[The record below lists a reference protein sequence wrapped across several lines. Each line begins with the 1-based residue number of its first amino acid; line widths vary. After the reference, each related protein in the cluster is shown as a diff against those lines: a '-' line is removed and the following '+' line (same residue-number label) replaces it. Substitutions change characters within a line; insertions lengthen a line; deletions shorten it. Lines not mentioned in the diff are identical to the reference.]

1 MKKGIMI
8 LLVLFLT
15 VNAAIFG
22 TMEEHIKIEEEKPR
36 VTLIAPFANEAYW
49 GSMANGVTKA
59 GNDLGISTKCVGFTK
74 METEKQIQAIESA
87 IYAKVDGI
95 VTAGIGE
102 SDEVRAL
109 LEKADKEGIRVVLVD
124 SDMEEVQKLCY
135 IGTDNY
141 EAGKMAG
148 KDIIEITGGK
158 GKMAVI
164 VSKMEAQNQKER
176 MEGFQ
181 EAIAP
186 YPELKIIKILEGNS
200 DVRILNE
207 RISQMLEEEQDLTA
221 VFCAEG
227 YGATSIAQIIK
238 DAEGEYDDVKVV
250 GFGVSELKR
259 EDIENG
265 ILYSTIYQNS
275 YEMGYRAVKA
285 IKNSMEDKEV
295 LPVDYTEIKSIK
307 KENIDEMEINKGR
320 GAQWHIY

>member
-1 MKKGIMI
+1 MKKVIVI
-8 LLVLFLT
+8 LLVIFLA

-22 TMEEHIKIEEEKPR
+22 TMEERIKIEEEKPR

-49 GSMANGVTKA
+49 GSMANGFTKA

-74 METEKQIQAIESA
+74 MEIEKQIQAIESA

-95 VTAGIGE
+95 VTAGMGE

-109 LEKADKEGIRVVLVD
+109 LEKADEEGIRVVLVD
-124 SDMEEVQKLCY
+124 SDMEDVPKLCY

-148 KDIIEITGGK
+148 NDIIEITEGK
-158 GKMAVI
+158 GNIAVI

-176 MEGFQ
+176 LEGFQ
-181 EAIAP
+181 EAIAQ
-186 YPELKIIKILEGNS
+186 YPELKIRKILEGNS
-200 DVRILNE
+200 DVRVLNE
-207 RISQMLEEEQDLTA
+207 RISRMLEEEQDLTA

-227 YGATSIAQIIK
+227 YGTTSIAQIIK
-238 DAEGEYDDVKVV
+238 DAKGEYDDLKVV

-259 EDIENG
+259 ADIESG

-275 YEMGYRAVKA
+275 YEMGYRAAEA
-285 IKNSMEDKEV
+285 IKDSLEDKSV

-307 KENIDEMEINKGR
+307 KGNIDEMEINKGR